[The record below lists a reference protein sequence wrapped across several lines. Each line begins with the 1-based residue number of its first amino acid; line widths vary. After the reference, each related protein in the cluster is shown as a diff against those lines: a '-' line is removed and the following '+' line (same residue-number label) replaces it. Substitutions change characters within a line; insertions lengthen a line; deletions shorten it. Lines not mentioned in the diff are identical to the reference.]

1 LTYQPERFLRESSA
15 LNGDSAAAA
24 LVAEKQHWIDTSATS
39 NSGYMRWK
47 SLNRVNSDL
56 QPWVAARRQQLLD
69 QLAQSQR
76 ALRHDKVLGSREYGF
91 CLFPESYLQ
100 EFFGALLPKRA

>member
-1 LTYQPERFLRESSA
+1 MREAAA
-15 LNGDSAAAA
+15 LDGDPAAAA
-24 LVAEKQHWIDTSATS
+24 LVAEKQRWIDTLAT
-39 NSGYMRWK
+39 NDNAYERWK
-47 SLNRVNSDL
+47 SLNRVNGDL

-69 QLAQSQR
+69 QLAGAQR

-91 CLFPESYLQ
+91 CLFPEDYLQ